1 MTVGVDS
8 TTDPTPAAGPP
19 PDRPADG
26 PPPPPV
32 RGRHTAR
39 WVAVAILVIAA
50 GLIAVLAT
58 RPSATT
64 VEAQSPLVGHP
75 APPVGGLTV
84 DGRQFHLPRAPGR
97 YVVLNFFASWCTPCQ
112 IETPDLVAFQF
123 QHQARGDASVVSV
136 VFNDTTSAARQY
148 QAKVGVTWPTL
159 ADADGALALAY
170 GVRENPTTYVISPH
184 GRVVAS
190 VLGGVTA
197 TGLDHLIAR
206 AEASGY
212 GS

>member
-1 MTVGVDS
+1 MDIETP
-8 TTDPTPAAGPP
+8 TDPVPATSPEPP
-19 PDRPADG
+19 EAPPA
-26 PPPPPV
+26 

-39 WVAVAILVIAA
+39 WIGVVVLVVAA

-64 VEAQSPLVGHP
+64 VEAQSPLVGTMAP
-75 APPVGGLTV
+75 AVRGVTVGGT
-84 DGRQFHLPRAPGR
+84 QFALPRAPGH

-112 IETPDLVAFQF
+112 VEAPELVTFNF
-123 QHQARGDASVVSV
+123 QHQGKGDASVVSV
-136 VFNDTTSAARQY
+136 VFNDTTAAARQY
-148 QAKVGVTWPTL
+148 QAEVGVTWPTL

-170 GVRENPTTYVISPH
+170 GVRENPTSFVIAPD

-190 VLGGVTA
+190 ILGGVTA
-197 TGLDHLIAR
+197 TGLDHILAR

-212 GS
+212 GT